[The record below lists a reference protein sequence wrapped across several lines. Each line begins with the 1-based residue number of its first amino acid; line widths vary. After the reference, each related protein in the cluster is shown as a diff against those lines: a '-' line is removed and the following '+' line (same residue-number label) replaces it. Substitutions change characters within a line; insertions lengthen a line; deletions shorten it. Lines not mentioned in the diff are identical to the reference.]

1 MLCWPGDASPALALL
16 SGLLSPVV
24 YPFGDV
30 KMPLFVPWVWEQTA
44 RLLVWS

>member
-1 MLCWPGDASPALALL
+1 MPCWLGDASPALELL

-30 KMPLFVPWVWEQTA
+30 KMPLSVPWVWEQTA